1 MLCPTSSVNARL
13 AVSCGLNALD
23 RRGPKTQGW
32 RTRDRAFLQ
41 SHDIAIIGL
50 ACRFPGASN
59 PGEFWHLL
67 RNGRDATSPASLRS
81 SYRDSGRHCAR
92 NVEASERREGLIDNV
107 ADFDAEFFNISPRE
121 VRTMDPRQRLAL
133 ELTWEL
139 LELSYVVP
147 ESVHGDRVAVC
158 IGAMNDQSNLLPR
171 FRPLTGCALALGP
184 ATLWTTPSY

>member
-1 MLCPTSSVNARL
+1 MALTCTNRVVADRHPSVGRVKRRWVVGLGRNPANRALKSVN
-13 AVSCGLNALD
+13 D
-23 RRGPKTQGW
+23 
-32 RTRDRAFLQ
+32 
-41 SHDIAIIGL
+41 
-50 ACRFPGASN
+50 
-59 PGEFWHLL
+59 
-67 RNGRDATSPASLRS
+67 RS